1 MDKKERFVR
10 AYNYLKMEGLIRTQE
25 DVALK
30 MEASRSNVSRALN
43 GKESVLT
50 DQFVMRFCVAYPQIS
65 YLWLQ
70 LGRGEMISDQGKT
83 ILERIREVLKIER
96 RSASDLAEEYGGA
109 LTEFQEY
116 LDNDEEPNVKMVD
129 EFCKALKVNRDW
141 VLRGVG
147 DIKSYTEV
155 EIEDKKEVEHSYGF
169 HALNNDSKK
178 KESMRPRL
186 PISAVTGGLHAYING
201 DMKGQYVMM
210 PVIKHFSDYDFT
222 MFIRDDSM
230 SPKYERGDEIALKEV
245 SFVKEWGKE
254 YALDTH
260 DGILFKRI
268 YEEGDKIRCV
278 SYNKEY
284 HDILIPKDAV
294 IGYFRYIGMIR
305 I

>member
-1 MDKKERFVR
+1 MDKKERFIK
-10 AYNYLKMEGLIRTQE
+10 AYNWLKFEGIVKTQN

-30 MEASRSNVSRALN
+30 MGAARPNVSGALN
-43 GKESVLT
+43 GRDGVLT
-50 DQFVMRFCVAYPQIS
+50 DQFVMRFCAAYPQIS
-65 YLWLQ
+65 YIWLQ
-70 LGRGEMISDQGKT
+70 YGRGEMISDAGKT
-83 ILERIREVLKIER
+83 ILERIRDVLKLENK
-96 RSASDLAEEYGGA
+96 SALSLADEFGGS
-109 LTEFQEY
+109 LVHLQDY
-116 LDNDEEPNVKMVD
+116 LDADDEPNVKMVD
-129 EFCKALKVNRDW
+129 EFCKALGVSRDW

-147 DIKSYTEV
+147 SVKSDAEGEQEV
-155 EIEDKKEVEHSYGF
+155 ETQQRHYNFPSLSSEGKKD
-169 HALNNDSKK
+169 AA
-178 KESMRPRL
+178 MRPRL
-186 PISAVTGGLHAYING
+186 PVSAVTGGLHAYING

-230 SPKYERGDEIALKEV
+230 NPKYERGDEIALKEV

-278 SYNKEY
+278 SFNKEY
-284 HDILIPKDAV
+284 HDVLIPKDAV

>member
-1 MDKKERFVR
+1 M
-10 AYNYLKMEGLIRTQE
+10 G
-25 DVALK
+25 
-30 MEASRSNVSRALN
+30 ASRSNVSSAIN
-43 GKESVLT
+43 GRESVLT

-65 YLWLQ
+65 YMWLQ

-109 LTEFQEY
+109 LTELQEY

-147 DIKSYTEV
+147 DIKSYSDV
-155 EIEDKKEVEHSYGF
+155 EIGEE
-169 HALNNDSKK
+169 
-178 KESMRPRL
+178 KESSYSFLALTASKGKKDAAMRPRL
-186 PISAVTGGLHAYING
+186 PVSAVTGGLHAYING

-230 SPKYERGDEIALKEV
+230 NPKYERGDEIALKEV
-245 SFVKEWGKE
+245 SFIKEWGKE

-278 SYNKEY
+278 SFNKEY
-284 HDILIPKDAV
+284 HDVLIPKDAV
-294 IGYFRYIGMIR
+294 IGYFRFVGLIR
-305 I
+305 VWEGVQ